1 MDKNLNDWQSKLVCL
16 RVQFL
21 VHCFFVYINDLSD
34 NLESNVKLFPD
45 DTSIFSVVHDPI
57 NTSQK
62 LNNYLDRV
70 SLWANK
76 SKMSF
81 KPNRSKQVQEVI
93 FSWTI
98 NKVYHPPLLFNSR
111 NYNQKSFRDTSW
123 WRAYMQTSY

>member
-81 KPNRSKQVQEVI
+81 KPNWSKQAQEVI

-98 NKVYHPPLLFNSR
+98 NKVYHPPLLFNSK